1 MWKDKP
7 GKSQII
13 NLPYL
18 ITGAID
24 GMPNC
29 ANFFPSN
36 NPNLIRN
43 LQGKC
48 HCLSLL
54 AGILLLAN
62 DKSYS
67 NKVKKRRTLRKTLEC
82 LTESKG
88 QVVLLSWVRYKL
100 TKVKNSVFT
109 SEY

>member
-1 MWKDKP
+1 
-7 GKSQII
+7 
-13 NLPYL
+13 
-18 ITGAID
+18 
-24 GMPNC
+24 MPNC
-29 ANFFPSN
+29 ANFFPPN